1 MDVDHNGIKEIAV
14 GAPGDQ
20 EAGAESGAIYIIF
33 LRRRKYH
40 KPFVDHWA
48 YILSI
53 AIPTGICCLC
63 CMAGKSCVIDPSKC
77 YLFYVFVIYSE
88 VYYLLFTFIFLLFL
102 FRDVGVAYF
111 FWYFRRKPDEVEI
124 AVKAAK
130 VEITKTR
137 KRKKQEFGKDGKVYA
152 DEYVA

>member
-1 MDVDHNGIKEIAV
+1 M
-14 GAPGDQ
+14 
-20 EAGAESGAIYIIF
+20 
-33 LRRRKYH
+33 
-40 KPFVDHWA
+40 
-48 YILSI
+48 
-53 AIPTGICCLC
+53 
-63 CMAGKSCVIDPSKC
+63 
-77 YLFYVFVIYSE
+77 
-88 VYYLLFTFIFLLFL
+88 
-102 FRDVGVAYF
+102 AYF